1 MGGAMLSKSLIQFSG
16 DGWGCVSF
24 LLFDLGP
31 NSGGGKED
39 NGDLFLRAHACTT
52 VLSVPSPAAG
62 QPQPTPLPE
71 TPGHSCESLG
81 QCLVGSLLLLFVPS
95 KSLFPQSC
103 VSSGASMVGLMA
115 TSSKRAYAIPRS
127 TAPRVP
133 VPAAV
138 HC

>member
-1 MGGAMLSKSLIQFSG
+1 MMEVMKIMVTSFQMSHAGAAAHNA
-16 DGWGCVSF
+16 
-24 LLFDLGP
+24 P
-31 NSGGGKED
+31 N
-39 NGDLFLRAHACTT
+39 
-52 VLSVPSPAAG
+52 PAAG

-71 TPGHSCESLG
+71 TPGHSWESLG

-127 TAPRVP
+127 TAPRAP
-133 VPAAV
+133 APAAV